1 MPPWRGPRTIGAV
14 AHFPDVGGF
23 VLSGRRVRLPHDL
36 PSGLV
41 VVAFKM
47 WHQRL
52 VDDWIAWAQHR
63 HPDLPVVE
71 VPVISRS
78 FRWQRPFIDGGMIA
92 GIRDRAV
99 LARTITVYTDVGD
112 FLRALGL
119 PDDSTVAALLTGP
132 DGVVAAQVRG
142 PLDAAVAD
150 TVLSPAIEAGAP
162 GQPT

>member
-1 MPPWRGPRTIGAV
+1 V

-23 VLSGRRVRLPHDL
+23 VLSGRRVRLPTDL

-41 VVAFKM
+41 VVAFRM

-52 VDDWIAWAQHR
+52 VDDWISWCQTA
-63 HPDLPVVE
+63 HPHAPVVE

-99 LARTITVYTDVGD
+99 LARTITVYTDVG
-112 FLRALGL
+112 ALCEALEL
-119 PDDSTVAALLTGP
+119 PDTSTVAALVL
-132 DGVVAAQVRG
+132 DGADVVACVRG
-142 PLDAAVAD
+142 PVDDAEAAR
-150 TVLSPAIEAGAP
+150 VLSPALRILDGHAS
-162 GQPT
+162 

>member
-1 MPPWRGPRTIGAV
+1 LLAGRTARTISGV

-23 VLSGRRVRLPHDL
+23 VLSGRRVRLPADL

-52 VDDWIAWAQHR
+52 VDEWIAWAEQN

-71 VPVISRS
+71 VPVISRA

-92 GIRDRAV
+92 GIRDRTV
-99 LARTITVYTDVGD
+99 LARTITVYTDVGA
-112 FLRALGL
+112 FLRALDL

-132 DGVVAAQVRG
+132 DGVVSAQVRG
-142 PLDAAVAD
+142 PLDTDVAR
-150 TVLSPAIEAGAP
+150 TVLSPAIEPGAP
-162 GQPT
+162 GRAP